1 MSLVTPIKDLKA
13 KVKIPRPAVSSSPIA
28 YEPTLQTKSVELEDV
43 LLQMGRIGLSTKA
56 QTYCHI
62 DQVHE
67 LWCKYLADLIIGKTA
82 SMPPAPMPPEIRE
95 LIEDIAKSIP
105 SLTQVRKLAERVR
118 KNEKS
123 KKELAEKQ
131 LKRMTELL
139 TKAFTGDRRALHKLQ
154 ESIAEL
160 RNLGENP
167 DTVVSKLEQEMIRRR
182 VPKDVV
188 IGLAD
193 RLREAIAGNS
203 SPDTVIQYLEEMM
216 NRKKRPGERV
226 VIATP
231 RVNVPSKE
239 QQSLAIQ
246 RLSGLAPKTHK

>member
-1 MSLVTPIKDLKA
+1 MSLATPIKDLKTRA
-13 KVKIPRPAVSSSPIA
+13 RLPKPTVTSSPIT

-56 QTYCHI
+56 QNYCHI
-62 DQVHE
+62 DQIHE
-67 LWCKYLADLIIGKTA
+67 LWCRYLADLIIGKTA
-82 SMPPAPMPPEIRE
+82 SIPPAPMPPEIRE
-95 LIEDIAKSIP
+95 LVEDIAKNIP
-105 SLTQVRKLAERVR
+105 SLSQVRKLAERAKR
-118 KNEKS
+118 EEK
-123 KKELAEKQ
+123 KKREVAEKQ

-139 TKAFTGDRRALHKLQ
+139 TKAFAGDRRALHKLR

-160 RNLGENP
+160 RKIGENP
-167 DTVVSKLEQEMIRRR
+167 NTVVSKLEQEMVRRR
-182 VPKDVV
+182 VPKEVV
-188 IGLAD
+188 VGLAE

-203 SPDTVIQYLEEMM
+203 SPDTVVQYLEQMM
-216 NRKKRPGERV
+216 NRKKRPGEKV
-226 VIATP
+226 AITAP